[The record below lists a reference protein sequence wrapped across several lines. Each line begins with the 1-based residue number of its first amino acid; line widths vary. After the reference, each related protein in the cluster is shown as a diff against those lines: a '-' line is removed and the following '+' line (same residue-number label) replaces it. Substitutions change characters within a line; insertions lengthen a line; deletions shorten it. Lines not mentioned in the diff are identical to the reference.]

1 MTHQP
6 HPHLGA
12 TYSLIAQP
20 GSDAFTVE
28 VLIPDMSPT
37 TVTGFVTK
45 ADAER
50 WIAEHQ
56 AKVAAGRPVRRT
68 FRMSTAKP
76 TA

>member
-1 MTHQP
+1 MTHRP
-6 HPHLGA
+6 HAHLGA
-12 TYSLIAQP
+12 TYRLIA
-20 GSDAFTVE
+20 GGDAFAVE
-28 VLIPDMSPT
+28 VMIPDMSPA

-68 FRMSTAKP
+68 FRMLTAKP
-76 TA
+76 T